1 MGVEEGLLR
10 DAGAGRGTRG
20 GMALRRRRKEVG
32 GEGASACLRP
42 VQVERALG
50 LAPSCPYWRGNLLYD
65 PVFSF
70 IRLLSTEKACILRW

>member
-1 MGVEEGLLR
+1 MGVEEGLMRDAGCGGRTR

-20 GMALRRRRKEVG
+20 GMALTRRRKEVG

-65 PVFSF
+65 PQFSHSSGF
-70 IRLLSTEKACILRW
+70 